1 MTTNEEPLEM
11 VLEGVVSDW
20 MLLSRGD
27 AEAIELVEIVLELA
41 AWTFGLADLNVL
53 EDVEELEV
61 VVVAGIKFDSLDWIF
76 TNILTDT
83 EDEASNEA
91 KAEVG
96 ARGVDTD
103 CEVVST

>member
-1 MTTNEEPLEM
+1 M

-20 MLLSRGD
+20 MLLFRGD
-27 AEAIELVEIVLELA
+27 AEAIELVETVLELA

-61 VVVAGIKFDSLDWIF
+61 VVVAGIKFDLLDWIF

-83 EDEASNEA
+83 EEDEASNEA
-91 KAEVG
+91 EAEVG
-96 ARGVDTD
+96 TRGVDTD